1 MSKNW
6 EALQLNLQF
15 SVFSG
20 NMSGPSTKSRASLN
34 NDATRPGRDVSLN
47 KQINYL
53 EQKKKTK
60 KVI

>member
-6 EALQLNLQF
+6 EALQLNLHF

-20 NMSGPSTKSRASLN
+20 NMSGPNTKSRASLN
-34 NDATRPGRDVSLN
+34 NDATRPRRDVSLN
-47 KQINYL
+47 KQINL

-60 KVI
+60 KAV

>member
-6 EALQLNLQF
+6 EALQLNLRF

-20 NMSGPSTKSRASLN
+20 NMSGPNTKSRASLN
-34 NDATRPGRDVSLN
+34 NDATRPRRDVSLN
-47 KQINYL
+47 KQINL

-60 KVI
+60 KAV

>member
-6 EALQLNLQF
+6 EALKLNLHF

-20 NMSGPSTKSRASLN
+20 NMSGPNAKSRASLN
-34 NDATRPGRDVSLN
+34 KDTTKPGRDMSLN
-47 KQINYL
+47 KQINL

-60 KVI
+60 KAV